1 MMTMMMTMRVA
12 APPRAAF
19 NLGFASQ
26 DIDLNLKWN
35 PASIFR

>member
-26 DIDLNLKWN
+26 DVHRLELEME
-35 PASIFR
+35 SG